1 MIAVVRATLVGSQPA
16 GLTACAWAVC
26 PNAALPTSATS
37 AAASFVTWSVS
48 VGAHLNL
55 KFAVAVVPSFSFSVS
70 LRQVPDQLLTVFH
83 TYVYVSV
90 DAS

>member
-1 MIAVVRATLVGSQPA
+1 MNAVVRTALVGLQA
-16 GLTACAWAVC
+16 DNWTACARGVYAS
-26 PNAALPTSATS
+26 AALPTSATS
-37 AAASFVTWSVS
+37 AAASFVTRSVS

-55 KFAVAVVPSFSFSVS
+55 KLANAVVPSFSLKVS
-70 LRQVPDQLLTVFH
+70 LRQVPAQLLVVFQ